1 MNDTVPVPEV
11 ADDHPVELTLE
22 PGEYY
27 FCACGRSQSQPF
39 CDGSHKGSGLKPVC
53 FVVEEKQSAFFCM
66 CKQTANPPYCDG
78 SHHDLED

>member
-1 MNDTVPVPEV
+1 MSETPAQVV
-11 ADDHPVELTLE
+11 AAGTGPVELVLE

-27 FCACGRSQSQPF
+27 FCSCGRSADQPF
-39 CDGSHKGSGLKPVC
+39 CDGSHKGTGLAPLR
-53 FVVEEKQSAFFCM
+53 FEVEEKQSSFLCL